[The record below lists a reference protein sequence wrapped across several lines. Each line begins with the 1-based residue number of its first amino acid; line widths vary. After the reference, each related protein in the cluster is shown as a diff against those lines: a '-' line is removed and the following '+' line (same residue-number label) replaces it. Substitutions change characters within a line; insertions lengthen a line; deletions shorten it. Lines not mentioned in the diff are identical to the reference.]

1 MQLRDASM
9 QESSRGASPEWT
21 ALRERFSCPVS
32 KRIDVVCVER
42 VFPFFDDGASIG
54 RVVRDWNAAMIQSA
68 KYNFV
73 VDSPILPVI

>member
-21 ALRERFSCPVS
+21 TLRGPSARRVS
-32 KRIDVVCVER
+32 KPIDVDCVER
-42 VFPFFDDGASIG
+42 VFPFIDDGASIG
-54 RVVRDWNAAMIQSA
+54 RVVSKRSAAKVLIA
-68 KYNFV
+68 KYDFV